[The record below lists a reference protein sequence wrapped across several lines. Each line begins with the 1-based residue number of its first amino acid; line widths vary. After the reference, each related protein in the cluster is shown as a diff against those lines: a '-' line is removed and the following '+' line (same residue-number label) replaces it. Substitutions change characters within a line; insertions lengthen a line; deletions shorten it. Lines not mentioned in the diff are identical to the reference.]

1 MILLFVAGAIVG
13 AAGLLALGFGIPIKD
28 TTFGNAMLL
37 SSMMLLCSSLIL
49 IGLGLVVRELK
60 AVVRALAQ
68 GGARV
73 APRAQSG
80 RPAVPSRL
88 QQPGL
93 APPVDAGAPPLAAEP
108 WLAEPQIA
116 ASGGPPPWAA
126 EAAARDRARN
136 VAAASQQAAAPPPVE
151 SSAPPAPHPAPERPA
166 RRNLLFAT
174 RKRDRAEAAGGAYED
189 QPVSPELPK
198 MAPPVLPPM
207 PALEAEPRA
216 SFDSAWPASSR
227 GIDPFGRRSRRAE
240 AAAPPALAA
249 ETPAVD
255 PAPELTPPPLPT
267 AEAAPAV
274 TVIKSGVVDGMAYS
288 LYSDG
293 SIEAQMPEGMLRFAS
308 LDALRAHLEQRP

>member
-1 MILLFVAGAIVG
+1 MILLFVAGGIVG

-37 SSMMLLCSSLIL
+37 SSMMLLCTSTIL
-49 IGLGLVVRELK
+49 LGLGLVVRELK

-73 APRAQSG
+73 APRGQPG
-80 RPAVPSRL
+80 RPAVPPRPL
-88 QQPGL
+88 PQPGL
-93 APPVDAGAPPLAAEP
+93 APPVDADAPPLVAEP
-108 WLAEPQIA
+108 SLAEPQPGA
-116 ASGGPPPWAA
+116 PAVPPPWAA

-151 SSAPPAPHPAPERPA
+151 SPAPERPA

-174 RKRDRAEAAGGAYED
+174 RKRDRAEAVGGASAD
-189 QPVSPELPK
+189 QPASPELPK

-227 GIDPFGRRSRRAE
+227 GIDPFGRRSRPAE
-240 AAAPPALAA
+240 AAASPA
-249 ETPAVD
+249 
-255 PAPELTPPPLPT
+255 PAPESPAVEPTAEPTPPPLPA